1 MSKRLAFLLLIA
13 LIGLARGQGGA
24 NLDVHAAGGFS
35 AALVGETLKV
45 GTDCSE
51 RTPCNVRSGNFVRS
65 FKAPVAIRVSGPTSG
80 SVLVYLD
87 TAGNLAA
94 GSKVNLSCEGCL
106 YARGI
111 IQFPPD
117 SIPLFTCTV
126 AAGAFQQAGCTD
138 LRAAFSTTGMVSGT
152 GVLITDK
159 PGSAIISIDPTL
171 ISLHV
176 LLPPKT
182 SHDSCSISQYSFDND
197 YYYVCITANSW
208 KRFAL
213 STF

>member
-1 MSKRLAFLLLIA
+1 MSKRLAFFLLTV
-13 LIGLARGQGGA
+13 LIGLARGQGRA
-24 NLDVHAAGGFS
+24 NLEAHAAGFS
-35 AALVGETLKV
+35 AALVDGTLKV

-51 RTPCNVRSGNFVRS
+51 RTPCNVRSGNFVHS
-65 FKAPVAIRVSGPTSG
+65 FKAPAAIRASGPTSG

-94 GSKVNLSCEGCL
+94 GSNVNLACEGCL
-106 YARGI
+106 YTRSV

-126 AAGAFQQAGCTD
+126 AAGAFQATGCTD
-138 LRAAFSTTGMVSGT
+138 LRAVFSTSGIVSGT

-159 PGSAIISIDPTL
+159 PGSATISIDPTL
-171 ISLHV
+171 VSLHV
-176 LLPPKT
+176 LAAPKM
-182 SHDSCSISQYSFDND
+182 SHDRCSSSQFSFDND
-197 YYYVCITANSW
+197 YYYVCIAENTW

-213 STF
+213 SSF